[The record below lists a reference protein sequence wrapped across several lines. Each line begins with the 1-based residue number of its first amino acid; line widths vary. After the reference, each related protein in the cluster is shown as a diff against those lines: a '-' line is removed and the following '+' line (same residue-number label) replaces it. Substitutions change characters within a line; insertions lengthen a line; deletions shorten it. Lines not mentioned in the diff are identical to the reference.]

1 MPSFKKIYKGEL
13 LVFFFINGDL
23 SRLIVDFTKNIT
35 RKASICSMGPNLSPV
50 LNSTIMVASLNWS
63 LRSIGRF
70 AQLELRSIG
79 VALNW
84 SCAQLVASL
93 NWSLRSIM
101 K

>member
-35 RKASICSMGPNLSPV
+35 RKAAICSMGP
-50 LNSTIMVASLNWS
+50 MVASLNWS

-70 AQLELRSIG
+70 AQL
-79 VALNW
+79 
-84 SCAQLVASL
+84 VASL
-93 NWSLRSIM
+93 NYEACSL
-101 K
+101 